1 MKKENLLSIGA
12 LSKQT
17 GVHIKSLRYYDS
29 LGILRPAYVDPS
41 SGYRYYSLQQIP
53 VVDAIQ
59 LCVDLDIPLKQF
71 TDYCMDGGSRIH
83 YGKLVERGTILA
95 KEKIQAIQE
104 RLAKLEK
111 MQAEIERSELVQ
123 KSNTMVRCSYPA
135 MNLLLTPYP
144 ENGTGMKVLAL
155 FHSLVQIAESSGLTI
170 NYFSGRLLHCQGSM
184 RELLFYI
191 GVDVPEG
198 VRELPKNFLRLPA
211 GEYLCCKQA
220 APAIEHAADIF
231 AEQFALDYEKYVI
244 ESELSPGDYDC
255 AAPPF
260 ELCCP
265 LPNDLAP

>member
-59 LCVDLDIPLKQF
+59 LCIDLDIPLKQF

-104 RLAKLEK
+104 RLTRACLKIVIIPKRWLFFRHTLPIFLGIHQVFLRQIGFVWRK
-111 MQAEIERSELVQ
+111 NPSPLGTFPIFKQRLSWKKCRL
-123 KSNTMVRCSYPA
+123 KSNAASWFKKAILWCGA
-135 MNLLLTPYP
+135 ATP
-144 ENGTGMKVLAL
+144 L
-155 FHSLVQIAESSGLTI
+155 
-170 NYFSGRLLHCQGSM
+170 
-184 RELLFYI
+184 
-191 GVDVPEG
+191 
-198 VRELPKNFLRLPA
+198 
-211 GEYLCCKQA
+211 
-220 APAIEHAADIF
+220 
-231 AEQFALDYEKYVI
+231 
-244 ESELSPGDYDC
+244 
-255 AAPPF
+255 
-260 ELCCP
+260 
-265 LPNDLAP
+265 